1 MFVRSLVR
9 PSVVPVFF
17 LVATHPPVPPKPPP
31 PANPHRVSSTNIL
44 TLEIVYYT
52 LSCMKERDLD
62 LVERANYADHPLITP
77 CDADLLDYYAS
88 LISEHHLPLSA
99 MFDEDAQ
106 RARSRH
112 PLSYFPQSYAP
123 YIPSWGIVYYYW
135 RRNGEDSF
143 IDTIREIEDE
153 VLSSASL
160 SQSLQEE
167 DPISLKIQTTKYDL
181 IKKHYNTPA
190 KTTSL
195 RNRSLNNTLSQ
206 LSNEGLTAL
215 IASIERATSPDA
227 IADLAPSTRAP
238 QPVPSITTPITTP
251 ITEADL

>member
-1 MFVRSLVR
+1 
-9 PSVVPVFF
+9 
-17 LVATHPPVPPKPPP
+17 
-31 PANPHRVSSTNIL
+31 
-44 TLEIVYYT
+44 
-52 LSCMKERDLD
+52 MKERDLD
-62 LVERANYADHPLITP
+62 LVERTNYADHPLITP

-99 MFDEDAQ
+99 MFDEDADN
-106 RARSRH
+106 ARRH
-112 PLSYFPQSYAP
+112 KPLSYFSQSYAP

-153 VLSSASL
+153 VLSSTSL
-160 SQSLQEE
+160 TQSLQEE
-167 DPISLKIQTTKYDL
+167 DPIALKVQTTKYDL

-215 IASIERATSPDA
+215 IASIERATDPDP
-227 IADLAPSTRAP
+227 IADLALSDPSASHTTPQPSAHAPQPSARTP
-238 QPVPSITTPITTP
+238 QPVPSITTPIT
-251 ITEADL
+251 EANL